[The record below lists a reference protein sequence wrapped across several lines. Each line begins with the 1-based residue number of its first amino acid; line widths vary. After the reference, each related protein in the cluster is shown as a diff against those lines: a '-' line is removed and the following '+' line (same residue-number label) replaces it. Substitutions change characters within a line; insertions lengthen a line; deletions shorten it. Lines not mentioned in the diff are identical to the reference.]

1 MRFRLVT
8 LLVAIHIALDFA
20 SPMMP
25 GAVNL
30 LDDGSLETDAGC
42 YGRSAE
48 DPAPAVTPLP
58 RPLSSV
64 VSAREPTFRAERV
77 ISAAPPAP
85 FLFSAPVLPR
95 STLAS
100 SPDDD

>member
-8 LLVAIHIALDFA
+8 LLLAIQIALDFA

-25 GAVNL
+25 GAVSL
-30 LDDGSLETDAGC
+30 FDGSLETDAGC
-42 YGRSAE
+42 YGRSAK
-48 DPAPAVTPLP
+48 DPAPVVAPHP
-58 RPLSSV
+58 SPLSSV
-64 VSAREPTFRAERV
+64 VSAREPTFPVERV

-85 FLFSAPVLPR
+85 SLFSASVLPR